1 MRLHAREWRN
11 LGRHWLQVEKRA
23 AFVQRV
29 AATLAAGA
37 TSVQGAIAVAQWGY
51 FSAPPVAS

>member
-1 MRLHAREWRN
+1 LIATAALRAA
-11 LGRHWLQVEKRA
+11 EKRA